1 MELMCFLILSLIEDL
16 SNLTAISLSTLTQ
29 TSRTLGTGYLEA
41 TIIIFKAFYRNPSPN
56 GEKHIYLKE

>member
-1 MELMCFLILSLIEDL
+1 MCFLILSLMEDL

-41 TIIIFKAFYRNPSPN
+41 KMIILKAFYRNPSPN
-56 GEKHIYLKE
+56 GEKQIYRKQ